1 MEFSLPYRLGVFP
14 RMPHVKFW
22 SFPYFPY
29 ATSINH
35 CYGVSP
41 PVYTWSFPSLT
52 FLEFSLPHATLQII
66 NANSYGVFP
75 PVYTWSFPSRTFLEF
90 SLPHATLQIINANSY
105 GVFPPVYTWSFP
117 SRTFWSFPSPMPH
130 NKNINPFLLVELCI
144 YIAFNIFWLSLQF
157 YYSNHNLKKTN
168 KQREQELISHF
179 QLQPQKFSSTAMYFH
194 RRRAKHCFQP
204 TV

>member
-1 MEFSLPYRLGVFP
+1 MLWSFPSRTDLEFFPPEHFGVVPPEHFGVFP

-35 CYGVSP
+35 CYGVFP
-41 PVYTWSFPSLT
+41 PIYTWSFPSL
-52 FLEFSLPHATLQII
+52 
-66 NANSYGVFP
+66 
-75 PVYTWSFPSRTFLEF
+75 TFLEF

-157 YYSNHNLKKTN
+157 YYSNHNWKKTN
-168 KQREQELISHF
+168 KQSEQELISHF

-204 TV
+204 KV